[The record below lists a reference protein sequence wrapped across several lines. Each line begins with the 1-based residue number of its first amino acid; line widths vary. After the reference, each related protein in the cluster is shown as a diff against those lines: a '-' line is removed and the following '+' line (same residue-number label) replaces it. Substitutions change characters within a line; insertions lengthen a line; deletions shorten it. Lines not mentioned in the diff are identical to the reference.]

1 MKYHFDTFLLK
12 EQVFTLTRWGS
23 TLRAIVVQTFSRKNV
38 PSRKA
43 HLRSKDEKNKP
54 ILVKRLD
61 AKDTERT
68 LMEDLKDILILM
80 YRRIRYGEPIMIPDD
95 FKEDHIDANFLNY
108 QYSFLDRCAKKLGLI
123 D

>member
-1 MKYHFDTFLLK
+1 M
-12 EQVFTLTRWGS
+12 
-23 TLRAIVVQTFSRKNV
+23 
-38 PSRKA
+38 
-43 HLRSKDEKNKP
+43 
-54 ILVKRLD
+54 VKRLD